1 MKELLRQALSAS
13 TADYCEIR
21 LEETHVTSIEYRGK
35 NLDQL
40 AQRLQFGG
48 NVRALVDG
56 GWGFVSFN
64 RIDDL
69 TEKVSQACEQARA
82 LGAIKQGQSQMA
94 EVPVVDTEVKTPV
107 KLDPRA
113 VTLEEKVNVFAR
125 YNELILG
132 FHPSITGSVIRYF
145 DRYINLY
152 YVNTDGSY
160 VAQEKYDIGCSLRA
174 VATRDNVTVTEGVS
188 TGSNNDFGC
197 VLNLENDLKK
207 ACQLTV
213 DLLDAPTVKGGEYT
227 VILDPKLAGL
237 FVHEAFGHLSEAD
250 DISENEA
257 LREIMTL
264 GKKFGRDILHIYD
277 TGMDSGN
284 RGALLYDDEG
294 VATEK
299 TYLIKDGVLVG
310 RLHSRESAA
319 KMGEAT
325 TGSARAMSYTFPPIV
340 RMRTTCIEA
349 GTSSFQD
356 MIKDIGL
363 GVYALGGYG
372 GQTNGEM
379 FTFTAG
385 HGYMI
390 REGKIAELVKD
401 VTLSGNVFTTLANID
416 MVGNDFTYD
425 NTAGGCGKWAQ
436 SPLPTSEGSPHIRV
450 QKVVIGGA
458 S

>member
-1 MKELLRQALSAS
+1 LKELLRQALAAS

-40 AQRLQFGG
+40 AQRLQYGG

-64 RIDDL
+64 RIDGL
-69 TEKVSQACEQARA
+69 AEQVAQACEQARA

-94 EVPVVDTEVKTPV
+94 AVPVVDTEIKAAV
-107 KLDPRA
+107 KLDPRS
-113 VTLEEKVNVFAR
+113 VTLEEKIKLFSR
-125 YNELILG
+125 YNDLILN

-145 DRYINLY
+145 DRYTNLY
-152 YVNTDGSY
+152 FANTDGAY
-160 VAQEKYDIGCSLRA
+160 VAQEKLDIGCAMRA
-174 VATRDNVTVTEGVS
+174 VATRDNITVMEGVA
-188 TGSNNDFGC
+188 TGSNDDFGC
-197 VLNLENDLKK
+197 VLNLDEGLKK

-227 VILDPKLAGL
+227 VILDPKMAGL

-264 GKKFGRDILHIYD
+264 GKQFGQSILHIYD
-277 TGMDSGN
+277 TGVAPGN
-284 RGALLYDDEG
+284 RGALVYDDEG
-294 VATEK
+294 VAVEK

-319 KMGEAT
+319 KMGEKP
-325 TGSARAMSYTFPPIV
+325 TGSARAISYTFPPIV
-340 RMRTTCIEA
+340 RMRTTCIEG
-349 GTSSFQD
+349 GTSSFED
-356 MIKDIGL
+356 MIKDIEL

-372 GQTNGEM
+372 GETNGEM

-390 REGKIAELVKD
+390 RGGKIAELVKD

-416 MVGNDFTYD
+416 MVGNDFAYD
-425 NTAGGCGKWAQ
+425 NNAGGCGKAAQ
-436 SPLPTSEGSPHIRV
+436 APLPTSEGSPHIRV

>member
-1 MKELLRQALSAS
+1 LKELLRQALNAS

-21 LEETHVTSIEYRGK
+21 LEETHVTSIDYLGK

-40 AQRLQFGG
+40 SQRLQYGG

-64 RIDDL
+64 RLDNL
-69 TEKVSQACEQARA
+69 EEQVRQACAQARV
-82 LGAIKQGQSQMA
+82 LGAIKQGKSQMA
-94 EVPVVDTEVKTPV
+94 QVPVVDTEVKTAV
-107 KLDPRA
+107 KLNPRA
-113 VTLEEKVNVFAR
+113 VTLEEKINLFSR
-125 YNELILG
+125 YNDLILN
-132 FHPSITGSVIRYF
+132 FHPAITGSVIRYF
-145 DRYINLY
+145 DRNINLY
-152 YVNTDGSY
+152 FANTDGSY
-160 VAQEKYDIGCSLRA
+160 VAQEKFDIGCGMRA
-174 VATRDNVTVTEGVS
+174 IATRGSVTVMEGVS

-197 VLNLENDLKK
+197 VLNLEDELKK
-207 ACQLTV
+207 ACQLTA

-227 VILDPKLAGL
+227 VILDPRMAGL

-257 LREIMTL
+257 LRELMTL
-264 GKKFGRDILHIYD
+264 GKKFGREILHIYD
-277 TGMDSGN
+277 TGVEHGN
-284 RGALLYDDEG
+284 RGALVYDDEG
-294 VATEK
+294 VAAEK

-319 KMGEAT
+319 KMGEAP
-325 TGSARAMSYTFPPIV
+325 TGSARAISYTFPPIV

-349 GTSSFQD
+349 GTSSFAD
-356 MIKDIGL
+356 MIKDIEL

-390 REGKIAELVKD
+390 RDGKIAELVKD

-416 MVGNDFTYD
+416 MVGNDFAYD
-425 NTAGGCGKWAQ
+425 NSAGGCGKWMQ